1 MQPMTNNDINE
12 EEQDSNSDNTDYVQ
26 TNSTTKEEKKSRQP
40 RRNKKWQGHYRST
53 QIDMRQL
60 LKQFVVCSRC
70 GYFLA
75 GYRVLHGVE
84 ALEEAAGNSTDGWL
98 ELIWDQPTRQL
109 IYKSYGVRPES
120 DMFYFDICCEEC
132 QRRLVYEEEEE
143 GMPSEMFRVDL
154 KLK

>member
-1 MQPMTNNDINE
+1 MQTMSNHELNE
-12 EEQDSNSDNTDYVQ
+12 DEQIEPTEDEYETPH
-26 TNSTTKEEKKSRQP
+26 KGKREHKP
-40 RRNKKWQGHYRST
+40 RRNKKWGNNHRST
-53 QIDMRQL
+53 QLSMRDV
-60 LKQFVVCSRC
+60 LKQFVACGRC

-84 ALEEAAGNSTDGWL
+84 ALEEAANDCTDGWL

-109 IYKSYGVRPES
+109 IYKSYGVRPEP

-143 GMPSEMFRVDL
+143 GVPSEMFRIDV